1 MRDKSCGRARIVA
14 LGRKAGDDAERFDCV
29 VTPSYAR
36 LFAHPHRIETA
47 GPLHRVTRDALAKAR
62 EEWADRLA
70 GAPAPR
76 IAVLAGG
83 TSGQY
88 RLRPPPGGRA
98 RAAGGPPPPPRGG
111 APVPPPPPP
120 ARPPPP

>member
-36 LFAHPHRIETA
+36 LFAHPHRIETS

-62 EEWADRLA
+62 EEWADRL
-70 GAPAPR
+70 GDAPAPR
-76 IAVLAGG
+76 IAVLVGG

-88 RLRPPPGGRA
+88 PLGPPEAAQLGPACAELPRPGGRA
-98 RAAGGPPPPPRGG
+98 PCSSP
-111 APVPPPPPP
+111 
-120 ARPPPP
+120 RPPPP